1 MCLQS
6 LYLAGFQYLKEGQLM
21 AGAQPLVEFVH
32 SAVDSLLHRRVI
44 TKDQDTRLDLRCL
57 LDEKKE
63 DDAQNDF
70 FLE

>member
-1 MCLQS
+1 
-6 LYLAGFQYLKEGQLM
+6 M

-63 DDAQNDF
+63 DDAENDF